1 MYNLFF
7 RDMRIEDMNNGDGS
21 RVTLFLDGCEHRC
34 KNCQNPQTW
43 EYGLGRPLDLWEE
56 AELFTHLGKDF
67 IDGLTLTGGDP
78 LYPKNRL
85 GIYLLVKKFKQMFPN
100 KTIWLWTGYLYENIK
115 ENEEMSKILPFVDVL
130 VDGPYI
136 DSLRNIDLKWRGSSN
151 QRVIDVQATLLCG
164 DDTVILYCD

>member
-34 KNCQNPQTW
+34 KNCHNPQTW
-43 EYGLGRPLDLWEE
+43 EYGLGKPLDLWEE
-56 AELFTHLGKDF
+56 AELFSHLEKDF
-67 IDGLTLTGGDP
+67 ISGLTLTGGDP

-85 GIYLLVKKFKQMFPN
+85 GVYLLVKKFKQMFPE
-100 KTIWLWTGYLYENIK
+100 KTIWLWTGYLYEDIK
-115 ENEEMSKILPFVDVL
+115 ENEELSKILPFIDVL
-130 VDGPYI
+130 VDGPYV

-151 QRVIDVQATLLCG
+151 QRVIDVQSTLSDG
-164 DDTVILYCD
+164 DVVLYCD